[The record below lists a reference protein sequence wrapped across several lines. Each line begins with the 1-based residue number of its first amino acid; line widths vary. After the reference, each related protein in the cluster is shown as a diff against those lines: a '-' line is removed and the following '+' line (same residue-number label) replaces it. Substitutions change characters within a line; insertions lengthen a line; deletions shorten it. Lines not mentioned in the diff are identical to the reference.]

1 MLGVFV
7 IVVGAAVIAARL
19 PHRVSLGDLLLA
31 GAAVLLLQGLVRD
44 LARIRAAARALRV
57 LPEGAAPLPHRAA
70 RCTCVESGIGV
81 VGIVAGAVLLFSGSS
96 IRFTMPPF
104 AWPALAAG
112 VTLFGWLVRDI
123 VFDARLRRFRV
134 ERDHASL
141 DVR

>member
-1 MLGVFV
+1 MLFAAGV
-7 IVVGAAVIAARL
+7 AAIAVRL
-19 PHRVSLGDLLLA
+19 PHRVALGDLLLA
-31 GAAVLLLQGLVRD
+31 GAAVLLLQGLARD
-44 LARIRAAARALRV
+44 LARIRAASRALRV
-57 LPEGAAPLPHRAA
+57 LPLGAAPLPHRAA

-81 VGIVAGAVLLFSGSS
+81 FGIVAGAVLLFAGSS
-96 IRFTMPPF
+96 IRFTMPPC

-123 VFDARLRRFRV
+123 VFDARVRRFRV